1 MTTTA
6 VNETPVLFSGPMV
19 LALRRKEHAKTQT
32 RRIVKG
38 SGEFQF
44 IGACGDSKADPGN
57 WGVLNDE
64 GEYCTLIR
72 GSMSDHYLACPYGKP
87 GDILLVKEAHYLER
101 VMVGRRLRGVKCI
114 YEADGE
120 CYAWTLDDLPAAVVQ
135 KLRAYKNWGRR
146 RAGRFLFGCMV
157 RERREIVS
165 VRVQRMQE
173 ISDTDCLAEG
183 ILQLDMHAG
192 GKVIPHFGLH
202 GWAEMGLTPRDG
214 FQILLELVG
223 RGHAWKD
230 NLWTWVVE
238 FKRWE
243 AA

>member
-1 MTTTA
+1 MKSTA
-6 VNETPVLFSGPMV
+6 VKQTPVLFSGPMV

-32 RRIVKG
+32 RRVIKPQPDGETALHAVYGAG
-38 SGEFQF
+38 SGRSE
-44 IGACGDSKADPGN
+44 S
-57 WGVLNDE
+57 L
-64 GEYCTLIR
+64 L
-72 GSMSDHYLACPYGKP
+72 CPYGQP
-87 GDILLVKEAHYLER
+87 GDILLVKEAHHLER

-173 ISDTDCLAEG
+173 ISDADCLAEG

-202 GWAEMGLTPRDG
+202 GWTEMGLTPRDG

-223 RGHAWKD
+223 RGQAWKD
-230 NLWTWVVE
+230 NLWTWAVE
-238 FKRWE
+238 FKRWGP
-243 AA
+243 A